1 MATTKTPSKGS
12 SSGRTAGGSSKSKT
26 STGASKA
33 TRPASKPAAAKTA
46 TASPKPTGS
55 KPAAKPKT
63 GTAKSAETGKTHGMS
78 KGAKIATAAGVAA
91 ATAAAGFAAVR
102 GVRRRIEDSQ
112 RTQIHLMPEGE
123 RWKVQIDGNATA
135 TSAHD
140 TKDGAL
146 AAARELAHE
155 RAPSQL
161 IIHRQNG
168 SVQTRH
174 SYNPER

>member
-1 MATTKTPSKGS
+1 M
-12 SSGRTAGGSSKSKT
+12 
-26 STGASKA
+26 ST
-33 TRPASKPAAAKTA
+33 
-46 TASPKPTGS
+46 
-55 KPAAKPKT
+55 
-63 GTAKSAETGKTHGMS
+63 
-78 KGAKIATAAGVAA
+78 GAKIATAAGVAA

-112 RTQIHLMPEGE
+112 RTQIHLVPEGE
-123 RWKVQIDGNATA
+123 RWKVQIDGNSNA

-140 TKDGAL
+140 TKDAAL
-146 AAARELAHE
+146 AAARDLAHQ

-174 SYNPER
+174 SYNPNP